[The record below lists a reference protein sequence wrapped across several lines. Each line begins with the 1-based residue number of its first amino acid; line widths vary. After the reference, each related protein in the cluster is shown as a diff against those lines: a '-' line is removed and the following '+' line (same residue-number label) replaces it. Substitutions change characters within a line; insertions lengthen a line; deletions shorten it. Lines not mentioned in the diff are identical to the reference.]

1 MTGKCLI
8 ETQKGKQIPKT
19 KKVTTKSFVTII
31 GFGLG
36 TNPVRQIWDGA
47 ASLLLLLVTWRRRFG

>member
-8 ETQKGKQIPKT
+8 ETKEKGNQLPKKVKT
-19 KKVTTKSFVTII
+19 KGFVTII

-36 TNPVRQIWDGA
+36 TNPVRRIWDGA
-47 ASLLLLLVTWRRRFG
+47 APLLLLLVTWRRRFG